1 MTKRELVGR
10 STDVAGIIARRFGG
24 KPAEAGSS
32 KEEEPVEDEFPQNEF
47 DITNNDE
54 SFFAEH
60 LGLHQTREEEDFGN
74 YISDIRESR
83 MSAFIR
89 PNLNESRASAYM
101 RNDPN
106 SSLNLSNSQDT
117 FQFEER
123 MSQFQRPT
131 LYKSGL
137 QFQGRK
143 SSIGNKSFRASIL
156 RQVREDDEEE
166 SLHRS
171 VVNDVGFEF
180 EV

>member
-1 MTKRELVGR
+1 
-10 STDVAGIIARRFGG
+10 
-24 KPAEAGSS
+24 
-32 KEEEPVEDEFPQNEF
+32 
-47 DITNNDE
+47 
-54 SFFAEH
+54 
-60 LGLHQTREEEDFGN
+60 
-74 YISDIRESR
+74 
-83 MSAFIR
+83 
-89 PNLNESRASAYM
+89 M

-123 MSQFQRPT
+123 MSLYQRPT
-131 LYKSGL
+131 FNKLGS
-137 QFQGRK
+137 QFPGRK

-171 VVNDVGFEF
+171 VANDAGFEF